1 MVEKFCGRGRFCF
14 EPGVKD
20 WGSYGW
26 WEWWAERV
34 RRCGRSRN
42 KQVKH
47 RRTGTVASQNDWGPL
62 YILIVGTRFIEY
74 ISSRINVICSY
85 SETWTWQVVRCF
97 PLDQIPLIRSRSMA
111 LLVHFPSTELPC
123 PVSLPQRTAA
133 TATNRTYT
141 IQWLVY
147 KAFIAA
153 KLKPDIQRVQVVHW
167 F

>member
-1 MVEKFCGRGRFCF
+1 MCGSMADIQS
-14 EPGVKD
+14 V
-20 WGSYGW
+20 
-26 WEWWAERV
+26 
-34 RRCGRSRN
+34 
-42 KQVKH
+42 
-47 RRTGTVASQNDWGPL
+47 TSQNDWGSFD
-62 YILIVGTRFIEY
+62 ILIVGTRFIEY

-141 IQWLVY
+141 TMIILQGIYCSTAKTRHTASTSCTGFNCAAINVY
-147 KAFIAA
+147 KHSLTFRVRRYVVIATN
-153 KLKPDIQRVQVVHW
+153 
-167 F
+167 